1 MPLTPLAF
9 FITPLPSLT
18 FLKLTFRKCCK
29 IFKVC
34 RTIMHIYMYAY
45 IDVLHTLLVWSYIF
59 LTWSPQAVGWRP
71 AGHHFYD
78 ASCSWS
84 SGADKLFLERN
95 ASVTMCSL
103 QFVMPMHLLCSTIY
117 IYICVCISW

>member
-1 MPLTPLAF
+1 
-9 FITPLPSLT
+9 
-18 FLKLTFRKCCK
+18 
-29 IFKVC
+29 
-34 RTIMHIYMYAY
+34 MYTY
-45 IDVLHTLLVWSYIF
+45 IDVLHTLLVYSYIF
-59 LTWSPQAVGWRP
+59 LMWSPQAVGWRP

-117 IYICVCISW
+117 IYTSVCALAGRLYHNCFDKVCAYKRKCTKAF